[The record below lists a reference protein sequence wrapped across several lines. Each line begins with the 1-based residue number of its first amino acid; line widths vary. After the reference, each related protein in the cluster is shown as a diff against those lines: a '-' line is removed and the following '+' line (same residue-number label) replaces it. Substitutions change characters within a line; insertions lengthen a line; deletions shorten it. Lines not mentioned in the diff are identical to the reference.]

1 MANANV
7 AENGD
12 VARRGK
18 KSNGVAAGNEMA
30 KLGKTANND
39 NGGNLEEIQSV
50 FAPSADMD
58 LDDGEID
65 DDERE
70 LEAFKRFCFNSVP
83 AKQKAK
89 ISLDVNTLKRK

>member
-1 MANANV
+1 MNSKPKLNSLKLTTFSHPI
-7 AENGD
+7 AE
-12 VARRGK
+12 
-18 KSNGVAAGNEMA
+18 
-30 KLGKTANND
+30 
-39 NGGNLEEIQSV
+39 SV

-89 ISLDVNTLKRK
+89 ISLDLNTLKRK